1 MVLTCRA
8 YLSPLYASGKLNP
21 VDEND
26 KPVFHG
32 RFNGGAV
39 SLNLPM
45 IYMKAKEEN
54 KDFFEVLEYYCDMI
68 DKIHIKTYEF
78 LSKLKA
84 SCNPV
89 AFCEGGFGKLGF
101 NDEIRPLVDRITFS
115 YGFTALH
122 ELQILATGQSLYEV
136 RNDENAIAW
145 QAEKFINNYVNK
157 KKKERE
163 EGKVPYIAA
172 IYATPAESLCGTQ
185 LNQFRDK
192 YGIIKGV
199 SDKAYFTN
207 SFHMWVGE
215 DITPWQK
222 QDAEFKFF
230 HESSGGHIQYCR
242 FTSGMNTEYI
252 AATIERAMKMG
263 FYFGVNIEKSYCG
276 DCGTEVEDGID
287 TCPHCG
293 SHDIT
298 TINRVCGYLGYS
310 RVDGTSKMN
319 DAKLAEIADRKSM

>member
-1 MVLTCRA
+1 VRIVIFGITCRA
-8 YLSPLYASGKLNP
+8 YLSPLYTSGKLKP

-89 AFCEGGFGKLGF
+89 AFCEGGFGKLKPT
-101 NDEIRPLVDRITFS
+101 DEIRPLVDRITFS
-115 YGFTALH
+115 YGFTALN
-122 ELQILATGQSLYEV
+122 ELQQLDNGKSLYEM
-136 RNDENAIAW
+136 RNDPNAIAW
-145 QAEKFINNYVNK
+145 RAEQFIANYVETK
-157 KKKERE
+157 KQERE
-163 EGKVPYIAA
+163 QGLVPYIAA

-185 LNQFRDK
+185 LEQFVQK
-192 YGIIKGV
+192 YGVIPGV

-207 SFHMWVGE
+207 SFHM
-215 DITPWQK
+215 
-222 QDAEFKFF
+222 
-230 HESSGGHIQYCR
+230 
-242 FTSGMNTEYI
+242 
-252 AATIERAMKMG
+252 
-263 FYFGVNIEKSYCG
+263 
-276 DCGTEVEDGID
+276 
-287 TCPHCG
+287 
-293 SHDIT
+293 
-298 TINRVCGYLGYS
+298 
-310 RVDGTSKMN
+310 
-319 DAKLAEIADRKSM
+319 